1 MKSSSKTKESVLD
14 LMFIT
19 LIVVVVRVMIERIAP
34 LFYENFGLYFNDF
47 IFKTLSNYPVTV
59 TMAIVDIACI
69 ALIVNKIGYGGRVI
83 FRTFHE
89 IVIILLC
96 AFVGSVVLRAVS
108 SDDYVSASAPFFDKM
123 FLFTLAVN
131 LIFNSVVVLVTD
143 VIFYYRWLNRKA
155 LQAEMEQRA
164 KANYR
169 YQMLKVETNP
179 HFLFNSLNV
188 LQYLIEEDPER
199 ATDYVRK
206 LSQVYR
212 YFLKIETHTV
222 VTMDEEVNFVNQY
235 VDLLKERFGE
245 ALVVNISIPKSL
257 MKSLII
263 PCALQMMIENAV
275 KHNVVSAK
283 SVLRIDISC
292 MALHICVTNNIAP
305 RLNSDSGNGI
315 GLANISKQYRILF
328 NKDIDFSNNGST
340 YRVRIPI
347 IHSLPAS

>member
-1 MKSSSKTKESVLD
+1 MKSSRKTRESVLD
-14 LMFIT
+14 LLFIT
-19 LIVVVVRVMIERIAP
+19 LIVVVVRVMIERVAP

-59 TMAIVDIACI
+59 AMAAADIACV
-69 ALIVNKIGYGGRVI
+69 ALIVRRIGYGGRII
-83 FRTFHE
+83 FRAFHE
-89 IVIILLC
+89 IVIILLW
-96 AFVGSVVLRAVS
+96 AFAGSVVLRAIS
-108 SDDYVSASAPFFDKM
+108 SESASSTGSFFDKM
-123 FLFTLAVN
+123 FLFTLVVN

-155 LQAEMEQRA
+155 LEAEMEQRA

-222 VTMDEEVNFVNQY
+222 VTLDEEINFVNQY

-245 ALVVNISIPKSL
+245 ALQVNITVPQSYMDS
-257 MKSLII
+257 SII

-275 KHNVVSAK
+275 KHNVVNAK

-292 MALHICVTNNIAP
+292 TSSHICVTNNIAP
-305 RLNSDSGNGI
+305 RLNAASGGGI

-328 NKDIDFSNNGST
+328 NKDIDFSNSGSE

-347 IHSLPAS
+347 IRSLPAS